1 MPNNLAG
8 YRYDYTDSFEAPVTA
23 TTDDRT
29 PEQWAR
35 AVFEDA
41 PRPVRWF
48 LMTGFRYG
56 LGLRFGPRPS
66 PEHVLGWAI
75 IEREPDSLTLE
86 SRSWFLT
93 SRLIFQTEASRVTQS
108 TFVRYDKRI
117 AAIIW
122 PPASILH
129 RQIVPRL
136 LRYAAARTRATQ
148 ARVWRRE
155 RAGGP
160 QNDRRT

>member
-1 MPNNLAG
+1 MKNGLAG
-8 YRYDYTDSFEAPVTA
+8 YRYDYTDSFEAAVA
-23 TTDDRT
+23 AADART

-35 AVFEDA
+35 AVFEETS
-41 PRPVRWF
+41 RPMRWF
-48 LMTGFRYG
+48 LVIGFRYG

-75 IEREPDSLTLE
+75 IDREPDSLTLE

-93 SRLIFQTEASRVTQS
+93 SRLVFQAEASRVTQS

-122 PPASILH
+122 PPVSILH
-129 RQIVPRL
+129 CQIVPRL
-136 LRYAAARTRATQ
+136 LRQAAARA
-148 ARVWRRE
+148 
-155 RAGGP
+155 
-160 QNDRRT
+160 

>member
-1 MPNNLAG
+1 MPTSLAG
-8 YRYDYTDSFEAPVTA
+8 YHYDYTDSFEAPVA
-23 TTDDRT
+23 AADDRT
-29 PEQWAR
+29 PERWAR

-41 PRPVRWF
+41 ARPVRWF
-48 LMTGFRYG
+48 LVCGFRFG

-66 PEHVLGWAI
+66 PQHVLGWAI
-75 IEREPDSLTLE
+75 IDRQPDSLTLE

-93 SRLIFQTEASRVTQS
+93 SRLVFQTEASRVTQF

-122 PPASILH
+122 PPVSILH

-136 LRYAAARTRATQ
+136 LRHAAARAT
-148 ARVWRRE
+148 A
-155 RAGGP
+155 
-160 QNDRRT
+160 TS